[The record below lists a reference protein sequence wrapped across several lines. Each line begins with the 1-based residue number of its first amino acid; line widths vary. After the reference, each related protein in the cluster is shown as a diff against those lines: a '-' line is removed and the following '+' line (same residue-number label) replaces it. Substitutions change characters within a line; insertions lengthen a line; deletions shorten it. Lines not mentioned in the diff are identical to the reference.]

1 MSASI
6 VAHGDTAAVLDPT
19 EHVFDFVA
27 LAIERGIVGVLHF
40 TVLAWRDTWIDAF
53 ADQGGAEPHATAE
66 NTARSAAFGSAS
78 TKTNRPWQAP
88 PAISRIIPN
97 RVDARILMGPDRKLA
112 RDIRVNPDQIFRHH
126 LK

>member
-1 MSASI
+1 MSAAVI
-6 VAHGDTAAVLDPT
+6 ARGGTAPVLDPT

-27 LAIERGIVGVLHF
+27 LAIERGIVGVLNF

-66 NTARSAAFGSAS
+66 NTARSAAFGSAP

-88 PAISRIIPN
+88 PATSRIIPN
-97 RVDARILMGPDRKLA
+97 RVDARILMGPDRNS
-112 RDIRVNPDQIFRHH
+112 R
-126 LK
+126 